1 MTTATTSIAQVQ
13 ARDLEA
19 IIDAYNEVT
28 ERLKRSHEMLRS
40 EVVRLR
46 EQLDEKNKELA
57 RRERLAALGE
67 MAAGVAHEIRNP
79 LAGIGLYA
87 GLLER
92 DLCDQPDALGIASK
106 IGAGVRKLDGI
117 VSDIL
122 AFARGAEPVLCD
134 VTLGEILERVLT
146 QTAPQADARQT
157 MIEVDPGLAEAV
169 LACDERQIERALL
182 NLVFNAM
189 DAAGDGGRVW
199 IRRGTPP
206 EDSGLFSIVV
216 EDDGCGIDPNLL
228 QRVFNPFF
236 TTKDNGTGLGLAIV
250 HRIAEAHGG
259 LVSAENLAAGG
270 ASLTL
275 CVPVAR
281 GARQRSEDGGNG

>member
-1 MTTATTSIAQVQ
+1 M
-13 ARDLEA
+13 
-19 IIDAYNEVT
+19 
-28 ERLKRSHEMLRS
+28 
-40 EVVRLR
+40 VRLR

-92 DLCDQPDALGIASK
+92 DLCDQPDALGIAVK

-122 AFARGAEPVLCD
+122 AFAHGAEPVLCD
-134 VTLGEILERVLT
+134 VLLGEIRERVLT
-146 QTAPQADARQT
+146 QTAPQADARRT
-157 MIEVDPGLAEAV
+157 TIEVDPGLADVV
-169 LACDERQIERALL
+169 LKCDVRQIERALL

-199 IRRGTPP
+199 VHPGKTP
-206 EDSGLFSIVV
+206 EGGGLFSIVV
-216 EDDGCGIDPNLL
+216 EDDGCGIDPSLL

-259 LVSAENLAAGG
+259 LVSAENRAGG
-270 ASLTL
+270 GALLTL

-281 GARQRSEDGGNG
+281 GVGQPSEDGGNG